1 MCIESKRSSIQCHP
15 STSETLDT
23 TQFAITTNEEFTSGV
38 ERDDEISLLDLALTV
53 AENLRLLI
61 IGPIAAGLIALGV
74 SSLLPKT
81 FESVAILNVIDQPEK
96 VASLATSAAVL
107 DPVAEQIGL
116 TKLATKDAARSEL
129 RGRVSMAV
137 GRKDGLLTLTTKGE
151 SGEEAQ
157 ALANVVLAQLF
168 VAVAPKGQDAADL
181 EKSLSLAR
189 SLYANNQLVIER
201 SSALM
206 GAAKSEN
213 AVNAVNAV
221 NAGLQGYAELI
232 ALQQSLATQIA
243 SDERSLRGLTETS
256 LAQNPTLPTQHVA
269 PKRSLISVLA
279 ALASGFALL
288 LFVFTRKALAN
299 AAVGEDGER
308 VRQIKDYLLGV
319 VGIRR

>member
-1 MCIESKRSSIQCHP
+1 MTPHD
-15 STSETLDT
+15 LD
-23 TQFAITTNEEFTSGV
+23 N
-38 ERDDEISLLDLALTV
+38 DEISLLDLALTV

-116 TKLATKDAARSEL
+116 TKSATKDAARAEL
-129 RGRVSMAV
+129 RERVSMAV

-168 VAVAPKGQDAADL
+168 AAVAPKGQDATDL

-213 AVNAVNAV
+213 AVNA
-221 NAGLQGYAELI
+221 GLQGYAELL
-232 ALQQSLATQIA
+232 ALQQSLAAKIA

-269 PKRSLISVLA
+269 PKRSLISVLT
-279 ALASGFALL
+279 ALATGFALL
-288 LFVFTRKALAN
+288 LFVFIRKALAN

>member
-1 MCIESKRSSIQCHP
+1 MNSDSSLNNLA
-15 STSETLDT
+15 S
-23 TQFAITTNEEFTSGV
+23 
-38 ERDDEISLLDLALTV
+38 DDEISLLDLALTV

-116 TKLATKDAARSEL
+116 TKLATRDAARAEL
-129 RGRVSMAV
+129 RGRVTVAV

-213 AVNAVNAV
+213 AVNA
-221 NAGLQGYAELI
+221 GLQGYAELI
-232 ALQQSLATQIA
+232 ALQQSLADKIA

-279 ALASGFALL
+279 ALATGFALL
-288 LFVFTRKALAN
+288 FFVFIRKALAN

-308 VRQIKDYLLGV
+308 VRQIKGYLLGV
-319 VGIRR
+319 VGIRH

>member
-1 MCIESKRSSIQCHP
+1 MTPHD
-15 STSETLDT
+15 LD
-23 TQFAITTNEEFTSGV
+23 N
-38 ERDDEISLLDLALTV
+38 DEISLLDLALTV

-74 SSLLPKT
+74 SSLPPKT

-116 TKLATKDAARSEL
+116 TKSATKDAARAEL

-168 VAVAPKGQDAADL
+168 AAVAPKGQDAADL

-232 ALQQSLATQIA
+232 ALQQSLAAKIA

-256 LAQNPTLPTQHVA
+256 LAQTPTLPTQHVA
-269 PKRSLISVLA
+269 PKRSLISVLT
-279 ALASGFALL
+279 ALATGFALL
-288 LFVFTRKALAN
+288 LFVFIRKALAN

-308 VRQIKDYLLGV
+308 VRQIKGYLLGV

>member
-1 MCIESKRSSIQCHP
+1 MTPHD
-15 STSETLDT
+15 LD
-23 TQFAITTNEEFTSGV
+23 N
-38 ERDDEISLLDLALTV
+38 DEISLLDLALTV

-96 VASLATSAAVL
+96 VASLATSATVL
-107 DPVAEQIGL
+107 DPVAEQLGL
-116 TKLATKDAARSEL
+116 TKLATKDAARAEL

-213 AVNAVNAV
+213 AVNA
-221 NAGLQGYAELI
+221 GLQGYAELI
-232 ALQQSLATQIA
+232 ALQQSLATQMA

-256 LAQNPTLPTQHVA
+256 LAQTPTLPTQHVA
-269 PKRSLISVLA
+269 PKRSLISVLT
-279 ALASGFALL
+279 ALATGFALL
-288 LFVFTRKALAN
+288 LFVFIRKALAN

-308 VRQIKDYLLGV
+308 VRQIKGYLLGV

>member
-1 MCIESKRSSIQCHP
+1 MNSDSSLNYLA
-15 STSETLDT
+15 S
-23 TQFAITTNEEFTSGV
+23 
-38 ERDDEISLLDLALTV
+38 DDEISLLDLALTV
-53 AENLRLLI
+53 AENLRLII

-116 TKLATKDAARSEL
+116 TKSATKDAARAEL
-129 RGRVSMAV
+129 RERVSMAV

-168 VAVAPKGQDAADL
+168 VAVAPKGQDATDL

-232 ALQQSLATQIA
+232 ALQQSLAAKIA
-243 SDERSLRGLTETS
+243 SDERSLRGLTEAS
-256 LAQNPTLPTQHVA
+256 LAQTPTLPTQHVA
-269 PKRSLISVLA
+269 PKRSLISLLT
-279 ALASGFALL
+279 ALATGFALL
-288 LFVFTRKALAN
+288 LFVFIRKALAN
-299 AAVGEDGER
+299 AAVGADGER
-308 VRQIKDYLLGV
+308 VRQIKGYLRGV

>member
-1 MCIESKRSSIQCHP
+1 MS
-15 STSETLDT
+15 
-23 TQFAITTNEEFTSGV
+23 NV
-38 ERDDEISLLDLALTV
+38 EDDEISLLDLALTV

-96 VASLATSAAVL
+96 VASLAISAAVL

-116 TKLATKDAARSEL
+116 TKLATKDAARAEL

-168 VAVAPKGQDAADL
+168 AAVAPKGQDAADL

-232 ALQQSLATQIA
+232 ALQQSLAAKMA
-243 SDERSLRGLTETS
+243 SDERSLRGLTES
-256 LAQNPTLPTQHVA
+256 RLAQTPTLPTEHVA

-279 ALASGFALL
+279 ALATGFALL
-288 LFVFTRKALAN
+288 LFVFIRKALAN

-308 VRQIKDYLLGV
+308 VRQIKGYLLGV

>member
-1 MCIESKRSSIQCHP
+1 MNTDP
-15 STSETLDT
+15 SPNAPAE
-23 TQFAITTNEEFTSGV
+23 
-38 ERDDEISLLDLALTV
+38 DDEISLLDLALTV

-96 VASLATSAAVL
+96 VASLATTAAVL
-107 DPVAEQIGL
+107 DPVAEQLGL
-116 TKLATKDAARSEL
+116 TKSATKDAARAAL

-151 SGEEAQ
+151 SGEAAQ
-157 ALANVVLAQLF
+157 ALANAVLAQLF
-168 VAVAPKGQDAADL
+168 VAVAPKGQDVIDL
-181 EKSLSLAR
+181 EKSLALAR

-213 AVNAVNAV
+213 AVNA
-221 NAGLQGYAELI
+221 GLQGYAVLI
-232 ALQQSLATQIA
+232 ALQQSLAIQIA
-243 SDERSLRGLTETS
+243 NDERSLRGLS
-256 LAQNPTLPTQHVA
+256 DANLNQPPILPTQHVA

-279 ALASGFALL
+279 ALATGFALL
-288 LFVFTRKALAN
+288 LFVFIRKALAN
-299 AAVGEDGER
+299 AAASEDGER
-308 VRQIKDYLLGV
+308 VSQIKGYLLGV

>member
-1 MCIESKRSSIQCHP
+1 MNSDSSP
-15 STSETLDT
+15 SNI
-23 TQFAITTNEEFTSGV
+23 AA
-38 ERDDEISLLDLALTV
+38 DDEISLLDLALTV
-53 AENLRLLI
+53 AENLRLII

-96 VASLATSAAVL
+96 VASLATSATVL
-107 DPVAEQIGL
+107 DPVAEQLGL
-116 TKLATKDAARSEL
+116 TKSATKDAARAEL
-129 RGRVSMAV
+129 RERVSMAV

-168 VAVAPKGQDAADL
+168 VAVAPKGQDATDL

-189 SLYANNQLVIER
+189 ALYANNQLVIER

-232 ALQQSLATQIA
+232 ALQQSLAAKIA
-243 SDERSLRGLTETS
+243 SDERSLRGLTES
-256 LAQNPTLPTQHVA
+256 RLAQAPTLPTQHVA

-279 ALASGFALL
+279 ALATGFALL
-288 LFVFTRKALAN
+288 LFVFIRKALAN

-308 VRQIKDYLLGV
+308 VRQIKGYLLGV

>member
-1 MCIESKRSSIQCHP
+1 M
-15 STSETLDT
+15 TSQDLD
-23 TQFAITTNEEFTSGV
+23 N
-38 ERDDEISLLDLALTV
+38 DEISLLDLALTV

-81 FESVAILNVIDQPEK
+81 FESVAILNVADQPEK
-96 VASLATSAAVL
+96 VASLATSVAVL
-107 DPVAEQIGL
+107 DPVAEQLGL
-116 TKLATKDAARSEL
+116 TKSATRDAARVAL
-129 RGRVSMAV
+129 RGRISAAV
-137 GRKDGLLTLTTKGE
+137 GRNDGLLTLTTEGK

-157 ALANVVLAQLF
+157 ALANAVLAQLF
-168 VAVAPKGQDAADL
+168 VVVAPKGQDAIDL

-206 GAAKSEN
+206 GAARSE
-213 AVNAVNAV
+213 NAVNAV

-232 ALQQSLATQIA
+232 ALQQSLATKIA
-243 SDERSLRGLTETS
+243 QDERSLRGLS
-256 LAQNPTLPTQHVA
+256 DANLAQPPTMSLQHVA
-269 PKRSLISVLA
+269 PKRSQTSVLA
-279 ALASGFALL
+279 ALATGFALL
-288 LFVFTRKALAN
+288 LFVFIRKALAN

-308 VRQIKDYLLGV
+308 VSQIKGYLLGV

>member
-1 MCIESKRSSIQCHP
+1 MSSEYQV
-15 STSETLDT
+15 
-23 TQFAITTNEEFTSGV
+23 Q
-38 ERDDEISLLDLALTV
+38 DDEISLLDLALTV

-96 VASLATSAAVL
+96 VARLATSATVL
-107 DPVAEQIGL
+107 DPVAEQLGL

-168 VAVAPKGQDAADL
+168 VAVAPKGQDATDL

-232 ALQQSLATQIA
+232 ALQQSLATKIA
-243 SDERSLRGLTETS
+243 TDERSLRGLTETS
-256 LAQNPTLPTQHVA
+256 LAQTPTLPTQHVA

-279 ALASGFALL
+279 ALATGFALL
-288 LFVFTRKALAN
+288 LFVFIRKALAN

-308 VRQIKDYLLGV
+308 VRQIKGYLLGV

>member
-1 MCIESKRSSIQCHP
+1 MNTDTSP
-15 STSETLDT
+15 SLS
-23 TQFAITTNEEFTSGV
+23 NV
-38 ERDDEISLLDLALTV
+38 EDDEISLLDLALTV

-116 TKLATKDAARSEL
+116 TKSATKDAARAEL
-129 RGRVSMAV
+129 RRRVSMAV
-137 GRKDGLLTLTTKGE
+137 GRKDGLLTLTAKGE

-157 ALANVVLAQLF
+157 ALANLVLTHLSLA
-168 VAVAPKGQDAADL
+168 AAPKGQDAANL

-189 SLYANNQLVIER
+189 SLYDSNQLVIER
-201 SSALM
+201 SSDLM

-213 AVNAVNAV
+213 AVL
-221 NAGLQGYAELI
+221 AGLQGFAEI
-232 ALQQSLATQIA
+232 ITLQQNLATQIA
-243 SDERSLRGLTETS
+243 NHERSLRGLTEAS
-256 LAQNPTLPTQHVA
+256 LAQKPTLPTQHVA
-269 PKRSLISVLA
+269 PKRALISVLA
-279 ALASGFALL
+279 ILAAGFALL
-288 LFVFTRKALAN
+288 LFVFIRKALVN

-308 VRQIKDYLLGV
+308 VRQIKGYLLGV

>member
-1 MCIESKRSSIQCHP
+1 MTPHE
-15 STSETLDT
+15 LD
-23 TQFAITTNEEFTSGV
+23 N
-38 ERDDEISLLDLALTV
+38 DEISLLDLALTV

-81 FESVAILNVIDQPEK
+81 FESVAILNVIDQPER
-96 VASLATSAAVL
+96 VASLATSATGL
-107 DPVAEQIGL
+107 DPVAEQLGL
-116 TKLATKDAARSEL
+116 TKSATKDAARAVL
-129 RGRVSMAV
+129 RGRVSMSV

-151 SGEEAQ
+151 SGAEAQ

-168 VAVAPKGQDAADL
+168 AAVAPKGQDAADL

-206 GAAKSEN
+206 GATKSE
-213 AVNAVNAV
+213 NAV

-232 ALQQSLATQIA
+232 ALQQSLAAKIA
-243 SDERSLRGLTETS
+243 SDERSLRGLTES
-256 LAQNPTLPTQHVA
+256 RLAQTPTLPTQHVA

-279 ALASGFALL
+279 ALATGFALL
-288 LFVFTRKALAN
+288 LFVFIRKALAN

-308 VRQIKDYLLGV
+308 VRQIKGYLLGV

>member
-1 MCIESKRSSIQCHP
+1 MTP
-15 STSETLDT
+15 NDLD
-23 TQFAITTNEEFTSGV
+23 N
-38 ERDDEISLLDLALTV
+38 DEISLLDLALTV

-61 IGPIAAGLIALGV
+61 IGPTAAGLIALGV
-74 SSLLPKT
+74 ASTLPKT

-96 VASLATSAAVL
+96 VASLATSATVL
-107 DPVAEQIGL
+107 DPVAEQLGL

-168 VAVAPKGQDAADL
+168 AAIAPKGQDAADL

-243 SDERSLRGLTETS
+243 NDERSLRGLTETS
-256 LAQNPTLPTQHVA
+256 LAQTPTLPTQHVA
-269 PKRSLISVLA
+269 PKRSLISVLT
-279 ALASGFALL
+279 ALATGFALL
-288 LFVFTRKALAN
+288 LFVFIRKALAN

>member
-1 MCIESKRSSIQCHP
+1 MNTDTSP
-15 STSETLDT
+15 SLSP
-23 TQFAITTNEEFTSGV
+23 V
-38 ERDDEISLLDLALTV
+38 EDDEISLLDLALTV

-116 TKLATKDAARSEL
+116 TKSATKDAARAEL

-168 VAVAPKGQDAADL
+168 VAVAPKGQDATDL

-213 AVNAVNAV
+213 AVNA
-221 NAGLQGYAELI
+221 GLQGYAELI
-232 ALQQSLATQIA
+232 ALQQSLAAKIA
-243 SDERSLRGLTETS
+243 SDERSLRGLTES
-256 LAQNPTLPTQHVA
+256 RLAQTPTLPTQHVA

-279 ALASGFALL
+279 ALATGFALL
-288 LFVFTRKALAN
+288 LFVFIRKALAS
-299 AAVGEDGER
+299 AAARSRAPMPGR
-308 VRQIKDYLLGV
+308 VSL
-319 VGIRR
+319 

>member
-1 MCIESKRSSIQCHP
+1 MTE
-15 STSETLDT
+15 D
-23 TQFAITTNEEFTSGV
+23 N
-38 ERDDEISLLDLALTV
+38 DEISLLDLALTV

-61 IGPIAAGLIALGV
+61 LGPIAAGLIALGV

-96 VASLATSAAVL
+96 VASLATSASVL
-107 DPVAEQIGL
+107 DPVAEQLGL
-116 TKLATKDAARSEL
+116 TKSATKDAARAEL

-151 SGEEAQ
+151 SGAEAQ

-168 VAVAPKGQDAADL
+168 AAVAPKGQDAADL

-189 SLYANNQLVIER
+189 AQYANNQLVIER

-213 AVNAVNAV
+213 AVNA
-221 NAGLQGYAELI
+221 GLQGYAELI
-232 ALQQSLATQIA
+232 ALQHSLAAKIA
-243 SDERSLRGLTETS
+243 NDERSLRGLTEDS
-256 LAQNPTLPTQHVA
+256 LAQAPTLSTQQVA
-269 PKRSLISVLA
+269 PKRSLISVSA
-279 ALASGFALL
+279 ALATGFTLL
-288 LFVFTRKALAN
+288 LFVFIRKALAN

-308 VRQIKDYLLGV
+308 VRQIKGYLLGV

>member
-1 MCIESKRSSIQCHP
+1 MNTDTSP
-15 STSETLDT
+15 SLS
-23 TQFAITTNEEFTSGV
+23 NV
-38 ERDDEISLLDLALTV
+38 EDDEISLLDLALTV
-53 AENLRLLI
+53 AENLRLLL
-61 IGPIAAGLIALGV
+61 IGPIAAGLVALGV
-74 SSLLPKT
+74 SSFLPKT
-81 FESVAILNVIDQPEK
+81 FESVAILNVAEQPEK

-107 DPVAEQIGL
+107 DPVAEQLGL
-116 TKLATKDAARSEL
+116 TKLATKDAARAEL

-168 VAVAPKGQDAADL
+168 AAVAPKGQDAADL
-181 EKSLSLAR
+181 EKSLSFAR

-206 GAAKSEN
+206 GAAKSG
-213 AVNAVNAV
+213 NAV

-243 SDERSLRGLTETS
+243 NDERSLRGLTEAS
-256 LAQNPTLPTQHVA
+256 LAQTPTLPMQHVA

-279 ALASGFALL
+279 ALATGFALL
-288 LFVFTRKALAN
+288 LFVFISKALAN

-308 VRQIKDYLLGV
+308 VRQIKGYLLGV